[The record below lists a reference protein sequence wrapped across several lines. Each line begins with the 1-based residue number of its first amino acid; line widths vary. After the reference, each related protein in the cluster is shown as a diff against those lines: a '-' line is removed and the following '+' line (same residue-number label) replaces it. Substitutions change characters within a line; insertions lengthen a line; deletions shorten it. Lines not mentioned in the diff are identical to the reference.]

1 MEFSGPIVELMKLIS
16 PDGKSFDMKKFQ
28 EAAAAFKAED
38 AKLAAQLEAPTTSTR
53 ERIDDA
59 TAALRA
65 LEPFEDSAARRNVD
79 TVAGMQNIR
88 NNAFGSQ
95 LQDVT
100 NANLQILQPAY
111 GSLTEGRQMQSADYG
126 KLLEYNA
133 SQRNADRDL
142 KRELM
147 NKRNTMGLIK
157 SGIGGG
163 LLLLDI
169 LKGN

>member
-1 MEFSGPIVELMKLIS
+1 MTGDERVDLAIRRAREFGPLQAEANDRAVEDFGNL
-16 PDGKSFDMKKFQ
+16 Q
-28 EAAAAFKAED
+28 
-38 AKLAAQLEAPTTSTR
+38 
-53 ERIDDA
+53 
-59 TAALRA
+59 
-65 LEPFEDSAARRNVD
+65 NV
-79 TVAGMQNIR
+79 R
-88 NNAFGSQ
+88 NNAFQSQ
-95 LQDVT
+95 LGDVT
-100 NANLQILQPAY
+100 NANLQILKPAY

-126 KLLEYNA
+126 RLLEYNA

-147 NKRNTMGLIK
+147 NKRNTMGLIQ